1 MADSKPAV
9 QSEDQ
14 LHAMRHSMAHIL
26 ATAVQEL
33 YPGVKFGVGP
43 VIENGFYYDF
53 DLADTITPDDLPK
66 IEAKMIE
73 IIKAAYLFEHQ
84 DLPIDE
90 AIDYFKKPK
99 QPYKVELLH
108 DLKTHGTTVAKD
120 IDHEQLGIE
129 KGEKITTVSLYKS
142 GPFTD
147 LCRGGHLETTK
158 QAGAFKLTKISG
170 AYWRGKAD
178 KAQMQRVYGVAFAEK
193 AELNNYLAQQAEAEK
208 RDHRKLG
215 KELDLFTFSDLIGP
229 GLPLFTPRG
238 TVLRRQLDNFVQEM
252 RDEYDYE
259 EVSIPHITKKDAYI
273 ASGHWTKFADELF
286 RITTREGHEFA
297 MKPMNCPHHTQIYAS
312 RPRSYR
318 ELPVRYRETSTAYR
332 DEQSGE
338 LFGLSRTRAFAQDD
352 AHVFCR
358 TSQIE
363 EEVLK
368 IWNIVE
374 RFYGVLNFDDLK
386 VRFSRHDPTAM
397 EAYSGSPEAW
407 KAAEAQMKAIVE
419 AKVGDDYLDGLG
431 EAAFYGPKIDFIGR
445 DAIGREWQVATIQLD
460 FNQPEGFDLV
470 CINEQSERERIVMI
484 HAAIMGSID
493 RFLSIYIEHTAGN
506 FPVWL
511 APEQVRLA
519 TVSDAPTI
527 QKRAEA
533 MRAELK
539 AAGIRAVLDNSDE
552 SVGKKIRE
560 ASVQKVPYTIVV
572 GEKEVEGDEVS
583 PRVRADLGGGEPKLS
598 FESFISQV
606 RDEIG
611 QRSAQSNLG

>member
-1 MADSKPAV
+1 MAEEKTDINKK
-9 QSEDQ
+9 D

-53 DLADTITPDDLPK
+53 DLTETITPEDLPR
-66 IEAKMIE
+66 IEAKMKE
-73 IIKAAYLFEHQ
+73 IIKAGDRFEHQ
-84 DLPIDE
+84 DMDIEKAVAYFDE
-90 AIDYFKKPK
+90 SK
-99 QPYKVELLH
+99 QPYKVELLS

-120 IDHEQLGIE
+120 IDREQLGI
-129 KGEKITTVSLYKS
+129 GNAEKITTVSLYTN
-142 GPFTD
+142 GGFTD

-158 QAGAFKLTKISG
+158 QAGAFKLTKVSG
-170 AYWRGKAD
+170 AYWRGKAENP
-178 KAQMQRVYGVAFAEK
+178 QMQRVYGVAFAEK
-193 AELNNYLAQQAEAEK
+193 EELNNYLAQQAEAEK

-238 TVLRRQLDNFVQEM
+238 AVLRRQLDNFVQEM
-252 RDEYDYE
+252 RDEYDYQ

-273 ASGHWTKFADELF
+273 ASGHWTKFADDLF

-297 MKPMNCPHHTQIYAS
+297 MKPMNCPHHTQIYAG

-318 ELPVRYRETSTAYR
+318 ELPVRYRETTTCYR
-332 DEQSGE
+332 DEQTGE
-338 LFGLSRTRAFAQDD
+338 LFGLSRVRAFTQDD

-358 TSQIE
+358 NGQIE
-363 EEVLK
+363 DEVLK

-374 RFYGVLNFDDLK
+374 RFYSTLNFDNLK
-386 VRFSRHDPTAM
+386 VRFSRHDPDAM
-397 EAYSGSPEAW
+397 DAYSGSPDAW
-407 KAAEAQMKAIVE
+407 GTAENQIKAIIE
-419 AKVGDDYLDGLG
+419 QKVGEDYLDGLG

-460 FNQPEGFDLV
+460 FNQPEGFDLS
-470 CINEQSERERIVMI
+470 CINEAGEKERIVMI

-511 APEQVRLA
+511 SPEQVRLL
-519 TVSDAPTI
+519 TVSDAPEI
-527 QKRAEA
+527 QDKTKE
-533 MRAELK
+533 MRLQLK
-539 AAGIRAVLDNSDE
+539 KAGIRADIDDASE
-552 SVGKKIRE
+552 SVGKKIRL
-560 ASVQKVPYTIVV
+560 ASMGKVPYTIVV
-572 GEKEVEGDEVS
+572 GEQEVSSGEVS
-583 PRVRADLGGGEPKLS
+583 PRIRKDLGDGEPKLS
-598 FESFISQV
+598 FERFIIQV
-606 RDEIG
+606 QDEIK
-611 QRSAQSNLG
+611 QRASHSSLT